1 MPSTERNIEAVK
13 LATRHYLQQLRHDW
27 ITAVPALVLP
37 GIGSIL
43 VFYVPPL
50 IVAKI
55 IVTFSN
61 DPHPGVTTLLPYV
74 FWFAGL
80 WLIGEALWRIA
91 MLCLSRTEVRGMQ
104 RLYQRAMEFLFAKD
118 QAFFNNSFAGSLT
131 KKAIGY
137 GRRYEDIMDTLV
149 FSVTSSLIPIF
160 FAGFILYRYSP
171 WLLVSL
177 LAMMLLA
184 ILVATPLIKRRQKL
198 VTVREAASNAM
209 AGNVADTI
217 SNMTTVRSFAQESYE
232 AQRHHKNVSDYMS
245 KTLKAWDYNT
255 LRIEMALSPLYVL
268 TNVVGLSIAL
278 ALSSNGSLDIGA
290 IFVSFT
296 YFAQISG
303 IMWKFNQIYR
313 NLESSITDA
322 AQFTELLL
330 EPPRIQDQRQAE
342 AFKPLG
348 GTIEFN
354 NVTFHYSDS
363 AGRHLFRGLNLKINE
378 GEKVALVGHSGGG
391 KTTITTLL
399 LRFMDVDD
407 GEILIDGQNIAKVQQ
422 RKLRSTIAYVPQ
434 DTSLFHRSLA
444 DNIRYGRL
452 NATDKEVL
460 RASKLAQADTFI
472 NLLPKGY
479 ETLVGERG
487 VKLSGGQ
494 RQRIAIARAILKD
507 APILVLDEATSALDS
522 ESEKA
527 IQKALWQL
535 MKDRTSIVIAH
546 RLSTIARMDRIVV
559 LEEGKIVE
567 EGSHKAL
574 LEKGGVYAKL
584 WAHQSGGFLEE

>member
-74 FWFAGL
+74 LWFAGL

-184 ILVATPLIKRRQKL
+184 ILAATPLIKRRQKL

-290 IFVSFT
+290 IFV
-296 YFAQISG
+296 
-303 IMWKFNQIYR
+303 
-313 NLESSITDA
+313 
-322 AQFTELLL
+322 
-330 EPPRIQDQRQAE
+330 
-342 AFKPLG
+342 
-348 GTIEFN
+348 
-354 NVTFHYSDS
+354 
-363 AGRHLFRGLNLKINE
+363 
-378 GEKVALVGHSGGG
+378 
-391 KTTITTLL
+391 
-399 LRFMDVDD
+399 
-407 GEILIDGQNIAKVQQ
+407 
-422 RKLRSTIAYVPQ
+422 
-434 DTSLFHRSLA
+434 
-444 DNIRYGRL
+444 
-452 NATDKEVL
+452 
-460 RASKLAQADTFI
+460 
-472 NLLPKGY
+472 
-479 ETLVGERG
+479 
-487 VKLSGGQ
+487 
-494 RQRIAIARAILKD
+494 
-507 APILVLDEATSALDS
+507 
-522 ESEKA
+522 
-527 IQKALWQL
+527 
-535 MKDRTSIVIAH
+535 
-546 RLSTIARMDRIVV
+546 
-559 LEEGKIVE
+559 
-567 EGSHKAL
+567 
-574 LEKGGVYAKL
+574 
-584 WAHQSGGFLEE
+584 